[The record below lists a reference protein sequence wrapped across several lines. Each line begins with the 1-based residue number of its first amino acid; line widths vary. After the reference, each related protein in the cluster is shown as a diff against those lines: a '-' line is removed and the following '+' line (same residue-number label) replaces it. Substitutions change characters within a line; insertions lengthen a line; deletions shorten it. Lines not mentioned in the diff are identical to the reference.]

1 MPQEETKLRDGRIVR
16 SESPLNL
23 EMPFSTVDSFLTPTK
38 SFYVRTHFPIPT
50 IDRNAWW
57 LHVEGEVEKP
67 FAIDYEELI
76 TLESITIPATLECA
90 GNNRNFLEPK
100 VKGVQWHLGA
110 VGTAEWTGVPLSVLL
125 DRATLKPN
133 ASEVV
138 LEGADCGMLEDPKS
152 PPGELKFA
160 RSIPLEKARRDV
172 LLAYKMNGE
181 DLPPEHGF
189 PVRAIVPGWY
199 AMASVKW
206 LQRIIVTDRP
216 FTGYYQT
223 LDYAYWQR
231 RGDGVELTPLSEMQV
246 KAEIARPAEGETVP
260 ANTNVC
266 VSRSRVGVRCGNHE
280 SRTEHG
286 RWRNVERRKIA
297 WRIELERV
305 AIVGVQLADTVAT
318 GETNSHRS
326 RYRFTRPNATIA
338 SRSRSRH
345 VYDQSSAADRSRSE
359 MSSGERARLACWRS
373 CPRDRELFSPPRR
386 PKTDHAAFFF
396 TTAFLLSVTSGNNTI
411 RAGTSAFPF

>member
-1 MPQEETKLRDGRIVR
+1 MRGEN
-16 SESPLNL
+16 PLNL
-23 EMPFSTVDSFLTPTK
+23 EMPFSTLDSFLTPTK
-38 SFYVRTHFPIPT
+38 SFYVRTHFPIPA

-76 TLESITIPATLECA
+76 RFESVTTPVTLECA

-100 VKGVQWHLGA
+100 VKGAQWRLGA
-110 VGTAEWTGVPLSVLL
+110 VGTAGWTGVPLSVLL

-133 ASEVV
+133 ACEVV
-138 LEGADCGMLEDPKS
+138 LEGADGGMLEDPKS
-152 PPGELKFA
+152 SPGELKFA
-160 RSIPLEKARRDV
+160 RSIPLEKARHDV

-199 AMASVKW
+199 AMASIKW

-231 RGDGVELTPLSEMQV
+231 RGDIAELTPLSEMQV

-260 ANTNVC
+260 ANTNV
-266 VSRSRVGVRCGNHE
+266 RVCGAAWACDAEITKVELSMDSGATWKDAKLLGE
-280 SRTEHG
+280 S
-286 RWRNVERRKIA
+286 NSNA
-297 WRIELERV
+297 WRLWEFTWQTPSQPGKQTLIARATDSLGRTQPVLRDPDRGTYMINHLLPIEVEVR
-305 AIVGVQLADTVAT
+305 
-318 GETNSHRS
+318 
-326 RYRFTRPNATIA
+326 
-338 SRSRSRH
+338 
-345 VYDQSSAADRSRSE
+345 
-359 MSSGERARLACWRS
+359 
-373 CPRDRELFSPPRR
+373 
-386 PKTDHAAFFF
+386 
-396 TTAFLLSVTSGNNTI
+396 
-411 RAGTSAFPF
+411 